1 MIVCF
6 LDVRS
11 WLKHLRLHKYE
22 EFFVRLTYDEMMNLT
37 DEHLK
42 SCNITDGARKKILS
56 NIDKLKE
63 RSNFLKQQLSC
74 IDNGQID
81 LDDLIKKLE
90 DLSYTPI
97 RTNELEMKNNSNE
110 DLPKLIIE
118 LLEKSKQN

>member
-1 MIVCF
+1 
-6 LDVRS
+6 
-11 WLKHLRLHKYE
+11 
-22 EFFVRLTYDEMMNLT
+22 
-37 DEHLK
+37 
-42 SCNITDGARKKILS
+42 
-56 NIDKLKE
+56 
-63 RSNFLKQQLSC
+63 LKQQLSC